1 MTPSPKPKT
10 KPPKRKRRVGT
21 SLRFVLTAGI
31 VSLIVVG
38 VIVADNAAR
47 GLVADK
53 IESQV
58 RTSLD
63 VPAST
68 PIDVSVGGT
77 SVLYQLISGSLD
89 RVDVGV
95 ARVTLGALSGS
106 AQLTAADIPLD
117 TSKPTRLLRVVF
129 VTDQTALKAL
139 FSTVPGLSPKQIT
152 IKDSKVILGTE
163 VTIGGFSL
171 PVGIEFTPSA
181 SKGKLQLTPNSIV
194 INNLDFT
201 AEELKKSAF
210 GSLAESLFASHS
222 ICIAPLLPKGFTLE
236 SVYVEGKSIQITV
249 SAENVKLNS
258 KTLSSKG
265 SCEPEAKAGDKP
277 ST

>member
-1 MTPSPKPKT
+1 VTPSPKSKT

-31 VSLIVVG
+31 LSLIIVG

-47 GLVADK
+47 GVVADK
-53 IESQV
+53 IESQL

-95 ARVTLGALSGS
+95 GRVSLGALSGS

-152 IKDSKVILGTE
+152 IKDGKVILGTE
-163 VTIGGFSL
+163 VTLVGYSL

-181 SKGKLQLTPNSIV
+181 SKGNLQLTPSSIV

-201 AEELKKSAF
+201 AEQLKKSAF
-210 GSLAESLFASHS
+210 GSLAEPLFVGHS

-236 SVYVEGKSIQITV
+236 SVYVEGESIQLTV
-249 SAENVKLNS
+249 SAENVELNS